1 MINENIFK
9 MNQPTIIS
17 NPGRSFS
24 AHDLMRF
31 CDALKEWKITPTLFF
46 FMSQKE
52 ENQKGF
58 SGALMVL
65 SVDSTLQKEIDQL
78 STSSWVITVHDHAVK
93 GST

>member
-1 MINENIFK
+1 MK
-9 MNQPTIIS
+9 D
-17 NPGRSFS
+17 NPN
-24 AHDLMRF
+24 
-31 CDALKEWKITPTLFF
+31 ALF

-65 SVDSTLQKEIDQL
+65 SVDSALQKEIDQL

>member
-1 MINENIFK
+1 
-9 MNQPTIIS
+9 
-17 NPGRSFS
+17 
-24 AHDLMRF
+24 
-31 CDALKEWKITPTLFF
+31 
-46 FMSQKE
+46 MSQKE

-78 STSSWVITVHDHAVK
+78 STSWVITVHDHAVK